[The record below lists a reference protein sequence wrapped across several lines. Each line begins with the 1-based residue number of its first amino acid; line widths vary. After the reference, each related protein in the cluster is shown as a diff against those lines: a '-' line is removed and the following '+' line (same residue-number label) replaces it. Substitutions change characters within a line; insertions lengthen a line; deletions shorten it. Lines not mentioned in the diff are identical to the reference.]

1 MKNRSK
7 KIKQEM
13 IAVMRAADSPPHL
26 IYAYERTGFL
36 LSKEGY
42 QSLSP
47 EDKAEYDA
55 AIEEYFAKDDKA

>member
-1 MKNRSK
+1 VKNRSK
-7 KIKQEM
+7 KVKQDM
-13 IAVMRAADSPPHL
+13 IAAMRAADIPPQL

-55 AIEEYFAKDDKA
+55 AIAGYYAKNKTK